1 MRGALP
7 LSFLIFNPDDAISY
21 VLYDNNLVSILIK
34 YENKSIYI
42 YDKNMGNGMSIKN
55 IAQNYKGFKIEKVNT
70 KGVGDSQQDFTY
82 NVFDR
87 DQENNIL
94 IFDVV
99 NDEIQGIYLE
109 KKDLAY
115 LIVMS
120 NNYYL
125 NLAPLTNVFC

>member
-1 MRGALP
+1 
-7 LSFLIFNPDDAISY
+7 
-21 VLYDNNLVSILIK
+21 
-34 YENKSIYI
+34 
-42 YDKNMGNGMSIKN
+42 MGNGMSIKN
-55 IAQNYKGFKIEKVNT
+55 IAQNYKGFKIEKVNS
-70 KGVGDSQQDFTY
+70 KGAGDSQQGFTY
-82 NVFDR
+82 NVFDK
-87 DQENNIL
+87 DQKNNIL

>member
-1 MRGALP
+1 M
-7 LSFLIFNPDDAISY
+7 
-21 VLYDNNLVSILIK
+21 YDNKLVSILIK
-34 YENKSIYI
+34 YENKSIYTT
-42 YDKNMGNGMSIKN
+42 KNVGNGMSIKN
-55 IAQNYKGFKIEKVNT
+55 IAQNYKGFKIEKVNS
-70 KGVGDSQQDFTY
+70 KGAGDSQQGFTY
-82 NVFDR
+82 NVFDK
-87 DQENNIL
+87 DQKNNIL

-125 NLAPLTNVFC
+125 NLALLTNVFC

>member
-1 MRGALP
+1 
-7 LSFLIFNPDDAISY
+7 
-21 VLYDNNLVSILIK
+21 
-34 YENKSIYI
+34 
-42 YDKNMGNGMSIKN
+42 MGNGMSIKN

-70 KGVGDSQQDFTY
+70 KGAGDSQQDFTY

-94 IFDVV
+94 IFDIV

>member
-1 MRGALP
+1 MFIS
-7 LSFLIFNPDDAISY
+7 LSS
-21 VLYDNNLVSILIK
+21 
-34 YENKSIYI
+34 
-42 YDKNMGNGMSIKN
+42 NGEHIGTTD
-55 IAQNYKGFKIEKVNT
+55 YKV
-70 KGVGDSQQDFTY
+70 Y
-82 NVFDR
+82 
-87 DQENNIL
+87 QENNIL

>member
-1 MRGALP
+1 
-7 LSFLIFNPDDAISY
+7 
-21 VLYDNNLVSILIK
+21 
-34 YENKSIYI
+34 
-42 YDKNMGNGMSIKN
+42 MGNGMSIKN

-70 KGVGDSQQDFTY
+70 KGAGDYQQDFTY